1 MPVPVVL
8 FWRFRWRCVVSVVGF
23 CGSRGVSVP
32 ALVRSVVSGALGR
45 GSSVAVGCCVGA
57 DASVVSAVVRAG
69 ASSRLRVFSAFGSS
83 GRGAVSVSAVG
94 PVGSAVVSG
103 ARVSW
108 WAGGR
113 GGVSSRLRG
122 RSLALVRFLSRS
134 GGSLVCFLGSVSSR
148 GSLLAVR
155 AAVRAGVPVFV
166 WVCGSFA
173 VPPSVGSGR
182 WVRACSRLGFVCW
195 RWVAS

>member
-1 MPVPVVL
+1 M
-8 FWRFRWRCVVSVVGF
+8 SVVGF
-23 CGSRGVSVP
+23 CGSRGVAVP
-32 ALVRSVVSGALGR
+32 GLVSSVVAGALGR

-57 DASVVSAVVRAG
+57 DASVVSAVVGAG
-69 ASSRLRVFSAFGSS
+69 ASSRLRVFSAFGLG
-83 GRGAVSVSAVG
+83 GRGSVSVSAVG
-94 PVGSAVVSG
+94 AVVSAFSSG
-103 ARVSW
+103 ALVSW

-113 GGVSSRLRG
+113 GSVSSRLRG
-122 RSLALVRFLSRS
+122 RSLSLVRFLASS

-166 WVCGSFA
+166 WVCGSFS

-195 RWVAS
+195 RWASC